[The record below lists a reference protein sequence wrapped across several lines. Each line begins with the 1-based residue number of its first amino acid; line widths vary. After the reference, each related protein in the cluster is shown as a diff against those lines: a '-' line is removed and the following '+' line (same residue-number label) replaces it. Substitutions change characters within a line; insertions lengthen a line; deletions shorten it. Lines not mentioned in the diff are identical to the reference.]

1 MENELTE
8 VIEINLSDALSRRYR
23 IRRSGTGS
31 GLEASLPREV
41 IAREARRTGLDID
54 EFMEKYQIE
63 WLYNDFAGLHARFVP
78 VERERDESQESS

>member
-41 IAREARRTGLDID
+41 IAREARRSGVNID
-54 EFMEKYQIE
+54 EFMENYQIE

-78 VERERDESQESS
+78 VEKGLEKEES